1 MCCAE
6 CRIHL
11 VETQHSVRNITSV
24 LWSKDLGQVKNNC
37 CLFFAFVLCGTDLE
51 VLYDG

>member
-1 MCCAE
+1 MEIMCCAE

-24 LWSKDLGQVKNNC
+24 LWSKDLGQ
-37 CLFFAFVLCGTDLE
+37 AEMTDAHFCICAL
-51 VLYDG
+51 